1 MAPKSPKK
9 KKIVHRQVRLSTKD
23 SNIEV
28 GTSQAFME
36 RGVIGIQVIIYKG
49 RILTQKGKIDI
60 PEKRDFSRRRNRRFQ
75 SENE

>member
-1 MAPKSPKK
+1 
-9 KKIVHRQVRLSTKD
+9 
-23 SNIEV
+23 
-28 GTSQAFME
+28 ME